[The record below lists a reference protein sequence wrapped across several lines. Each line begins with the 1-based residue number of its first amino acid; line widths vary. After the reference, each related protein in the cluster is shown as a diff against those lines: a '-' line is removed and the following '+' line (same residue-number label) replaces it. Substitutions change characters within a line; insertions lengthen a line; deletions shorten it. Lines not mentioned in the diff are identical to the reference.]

1 MIIFFNLET
10 GEERE
15 KEKGPYDVIDVNV
28 FHRNLKRFHCIFHSF
43 SYAGW
48 LPCAKYDCG
57 CGSRKFSTLSRK
69 TGGRRKAEKTK
80 KDAGQGKKQES
91 TRWILPS
98 FCACSAA
105 PTISTFRNYFIIMLS
120 IWPVCKSD
128 LFHLPEGESTE
139 A

>member
-1 MIIFFNLET
+1 MT
-10 GEERE
+10 TC
-15 KEKGPYDVIDVNV
+15 V
-28 FHRNLKRFHCIFHSF
+28 FHSF

-48 LPCAKYDCG
+48 LPCAKYDRG

-69 TGGRRKAEKTK
+69 TGGRRKAETTK

-105 PTISTFRNYFIIMLS
+105 PTISTFRNNFIIMLFGLS
-120 IWPVCKSD
+120 VGLIYFVCIRRVYRSLVCMYVASYRTIKPRRIFCTTVNKHS
-128 LFHLPEGESTE
+128 FSFSNHP
-139 A
+139 

>member
-1 MIIFFNLET
+1 MAT
-10 GEERE
+10 C
-15 KEKGPYDVIDVNV
+15 V
-28 FHRNLKRFHCIFHSF
+28 FHSF

-48 LPCAKYDCG
+48 LPCAKYDRG

-69 TGGRRKAEKTK
+69 TRGRRKAEKTK

-91 TRWILPS
+91 ARWILPS

-105 PTISTFRNYFIIMLS
+105 PTISTFRNYFIIYA

-128 LFHLPEGESTE
+128 LFRLPEGESTE